1 MKRAAILDFFI
12 KLPANL
18 ILIFLKTVKSTMK
31 LITTRQNKFIDLHMN
46 QILIIVVNYHQI
58 MLTTDSVLLHK
69 NSIANSTSEGA

>member
-1 MKRAAILDFFI
+1 
-12 KLPANL
+12 
-18 ILIFLKTVKSTMK
+18 MK
-31 LITTRQNKFIDLHMN
+31 LITTRQNKIIDLYMN